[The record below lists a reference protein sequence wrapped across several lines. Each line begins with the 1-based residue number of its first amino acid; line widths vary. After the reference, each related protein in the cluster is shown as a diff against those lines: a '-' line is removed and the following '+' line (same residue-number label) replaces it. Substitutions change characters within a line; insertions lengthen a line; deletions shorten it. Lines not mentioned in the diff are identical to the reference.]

1 MKDYLIRRSLH
12 SIVALVVLII
22 VVFLFTQYI
31 GDPVSIMLPDWASE
45 EMINALRDKMGLN
58 DPLYVQFG
66 RYVWGLLRLD
76 LGTSLWQEVPNL
88 QLIMRRLPATFVL
101 ALTAISIA
109 VFGGIFLGTLAAIK
123 PGSALDRFLNM
134 FSVIAVT
141 SVDFWVALMLILLV
155 SVKLGWL
162 PTSGYGQLKHIV
174 LPALVVALRPMGR
187 IAQITRPAIVDELS
201 KQYVLAARAKGLS
214 ERKVL
219 LNHAARN
226 AGIVLLTL
234 AGMEFIHLMHGSVI
248 IETVFG
254 WPGVGFLIVQ
264 AILLRDWPLIV
275 ATTIVVA
282 SMVIVMNLLIDLL
295 YAWLDPRIR
304 YH

>member
-12 SIVALVVLII
+12 TIVALVLLII
-22 VVFLFTQYI
+22 VVFIFTQYI
-31 GDPVSIMLPDWASE
+31 GDPASIMLPDWATE
-45 EMINALRDKMGLN
+45 EMVQALRERMGLN
-58 DPLYVQFG
+58 DPLYIQFG
-66 RYVWGLLRLD
+66 RYAKGLLRLD
-76 LGTSLWQEVPNL
+76 LGTSLWQGVPTL
-88 QLIMRRLPATFVL
+88 QLIMSRLPATVVL
-101 ALTAISIA
+101 ALTAISMA
-109 VFGGIFLGTLAAIK
+109 AFGGILLGTLAAIR
-123 PGSALDRFLNM
+123 PGSALDRFVSTL
-134 FSVIAVT
+134 SVVAVT

-162 PTSGYGQLKHIV
+162 PTSGYGELKHIV

-187 IAQITRPAIVDELS
+187 IAQVARPAILDELR

-234 AGMEFIHLMHGSVI
+234 TGMEFMHLMHGSVI

-264 AILLRDWPLIV
+264 AIRLRDWPLIV
-275 ATTIVVA
+275 GCTIFVA
-282 SMVIVMNLLIDLL
+282 SMVIVMNLFIDLL
-295 YAWLDPRIR
+295 YGWLDPRIR
-304 YH
+304 YQ